1 MRIESERSGVTRRWS
16 FETTAS
22 IDRALAALI
31 TVVVLAIAQVIG
43 LPEVAAHLLHLL

>member
-1 MRIESERSGVTRRWS
+1 MRIESERSGVTRRLS

-22 IDRALAALI
+22 VDRAIAAFI

-43 LPEVAAHLLHLL
+43 LPELAAHRLRLL